1 LGHLTRKN
9 LSPIW
14 PIMCLVGVLHAT
26 HTCLYHKALPPF
38 GWYLLHLP

>member
-14 PIMCLVGVLHAT
+14 PIMCLVGR
-26 HTCLYHKALPPF
+26 
-38 GWYLLHLP
+38 